1 MCKFCDSYFGMTTE
15 STCFKVN
22 TNVDGISFAMIA
34 QGDKKA
40 EIVLATDNGVYRV
53 EIDKCP
59 GCGRDLN

>member
-1 MCKFCDSYFGMTTE
+1 MTTE

-40 EIVLATDNGVYRV
+40 EIVLATDQGVFGI

-59 GCGRDLN
+59 GCGKDLFK